1 MTRNQR
7 NNGYQPE
14 PMVLPHP
21 DAPLARANLADAAHG
36 YEVLKAAQ
44 ARIPLTHLVKRAWI
58 KLELLR
64 AVKAEIAAERE
75 VERLTT

>member
-1 MTRNQR
+1 MPNRR
-7 NNGYQPE
+7 EDAYQPE
-14 PMVLPHP
+14 PLVLPHP
-21 DAPLARANLADAAHG
+21 DAPLALANLADAAHG

-44 ARIPLTHLVKRAWI
+44 ARIPLTHRVKRAWI
-58 KLELLR
+58 KLELRR